1 MTRVALRNPSNP
13 NPNNGTHSNLRVG
26 AVNALNHSE
35 FFALLKVLGRQA
47 D

>member
-26 AVNALNHSE
+26 AVNALNNSGYYW
-35 FFALLKVLGRQA
+35 LC
-47 D
+47 